1 MQGFFSDKIQIKLET
16 LSKEKPGNRH
26 FAERSQTLPE
36 YLSIDTYTSWQ
47 LNLICKTNTINKNS
61 TDIAGSV
68 IAMPVLYFGFE

>member
-26 FAERSQTLPE
+26 FPERSQTLPE
-36 YLSIDTYTSWQ
+36 YLSIDPYTSWQ
-47 LNLICKTNTINKNS
+47 LTLICKTNIINKNS